1 MKKFQNLVLI
11 FTLFAAL
18 FALSACGSSATTAS
32 VTVAVPATTTTTGTA
47 SATTDTSANEDAAA
61 DEETAEDGDASDSAA
76 DETPADQQ
84 FTIEVT
90 AGLSGYYKSGAT
102 LPLSVYLESAGEDF
116 DGVLRVIVPGVYYES
131 GAVAYEQD
139 IMLSADTGKT
149 VSLSVDNISSS
160 ASLVLQIEDTQGN
173 ILQQQTVALQ
183 TATSEKALVGIL
195 SDDFTAL
202 NYFDGRN
209 LEIND
214 YSGSS
219 QVVELSGDL
228 IPEQSSGL
236 DVLSYLIINS
246 YDTSKLSEEQIAAI
260 EEWVREGGILILG
273 TGSDYR
279 QTLSGFESDFIAVSA
294 EGFASGTMQLTGGSD
309 SLSFTEEDGILH
321 FEVEDDDKLSD
332 FAGNDDAAADP
343 SAGEDS
349 DVSNDSTEDDSDEE
363 AGNTDSSVETVHNLS
378 GVFSEEG
385 LVFSRETGLGQVV
398 LTAFNLGMEPV
409 AEWNAK
415 NEMAALLLQEAAD
428 GYSAQRIYS
437 LNYGD
442 SVNAWTLS
450 SILDGMHDIKS
461 PNILL
466 LAILLLAFVLGAG
479 PVLYLILK
487 KADRRGWMWFLVPVL
502 SVAVTGVVFLF
513 SRDLRLTAAQSASI
527 TDISYDAQTDV
538 QSETAYLGILVPGAS
553 GAEVTLDENLFAVN
567 PMTTYTDYSYSI
579 FGTLLGTD
587 SASSDTLDYKVAL
600 KETAKGCRISM
611 TNDSTFGTT
620 YLEAETPSSLT
631 ADGLWSEV
639 TRSITGISGTV
650 TNNTACDMYGVS
662 VFTESNV
669 VMIGKLAAGE
679 SVSFTEED
687 NLVVSTYIEDM
698 VYAYGSSSG
707 SSGNE
712 FYKKSG
718 VAEEQWEDLANVL
731 GLFMNQHWYQMDGND
746 VCTFAWIP
754 EWDADYIADENVP
767 ESNSAMV
774 VRCDNA
780 PYEDYPDAVSL
791 SLYDYSD
798 NMAENWDTDGWMY
811 TDEVEISFDLSPAKM
826 SEIYAMIC
834 SNSSEWGTTDTVTIY
849 GYNVET
855 GEYDELF
862 ADDTTVRFDDGCHY
876 IDNDGVVRMRFVST
890 AFSTGAASYD
900 VAPGITVIGGGE

>member
-1 MKKFQNLVLI
+1 MKNFRNTILI
-11 FTLFAAL
+11 FILLAAL
-18 FALSACGSSATTAS
+18 FSLSACGSSATTAS
-32 VTVAVPATTTTTGTA
+32 VTVAVPASSATAGTA
-47 SATTDTSANEDAAA
+47 SGNDDTSAEEDTSA
-61 DEETAEDGDASDSAA
+61 DEENEDEDGAA

-90 AGLSGYYKSGAT
+90 AGLSGYYKSGAA
-102 LPLSVYLESAGEDF
+102 LPLSVDLESAGEDF
-116 DGVLRVIVPGVYYES
+116 EGVLRVIVPGVSYES

-149 VSLSVDNISSS
+149 VSLAVDNLSSS

-173 ILQQQTVALQ
+173 VLQEQTVALQ

-219 QVVELSGDL
+219 QVVELSEDL

-246 YDTSKLSEEQIAAI
+246 YDTSKLSEAQITAI

-279 QTLSGFESDFIAVSA
+279 QTLSGFESDFITVSA
-294 EGFASGTMQLTGGSD
+294 DGFASGSMQLVGGSD
-309 SLSFTEEDGILH
+309 SLSFTEEDGILA
-321 FEVEDDDKLSD
+321 FSADDSD
-332 FAGNDDAAADP
+332 ATGD
-343 SAGEDS
+343 SAGDDS
-349 DVSNDSTEDDSDEE
+349 DASNESTADDSDEK
-363 AGNTDSSVETVHNLS
+363 AGNTDSSAETVHNLS
-378 GVFSEEG
+378 GVFTEEG
-385 LVFSRETGLGQVV
+385 LVLSRETGLGQVV

-409 AEWNAK
+409 TGWNAK

-450 SILDGMHDIKS
+450 SILDEMHDIKS

-487 KADRRGWMWFLVPVL
+487 KADRRGWMWILVPVL

-538 QSETAYLGILVPGAS
+538 LSETAYLGILVPGAS
-553 GAEVTLDENLFAVN
+553 GAEVTLDEDLYAVN
-567 PMTTYTDYSYSI
+567 PMTTYTDYDYSI
-579 FGTLLGTD
+579 FGTLLGTS
-587 SASSDTLDYKVAL
+587 SAASDTLDYRVAL
-600 KETAKGCRISM
+600 KETADGCRVSM
-611 TNDSTFGTT
+611 TNDSTFEST
-620 YLEAETPSSLT
+620 YLKAETSSGLT
-631 ADGLWSEV
+631 AEGLWSEV

-650 TNNTACDMYGVS
+650 ANNTACDMYGVS

-698 VYAYGSSSG
+698 IYAYGSSSG

-718 VAEEQWEDLANVL
+718 VAEEQWEELANVL

-754 EWDADYIADENVP
+754 EWDADYIADEKVP
-767 ESNSAMV
+767 ESNSAML

-780 PYEDYPDAVSL
+780 PYEDYPDAESL

-811 TDEVEISFDLSPAKM
+811 TDEVEVSFDLSPAKM
-826 SEIYAMIC
+826 SEVYAMIC
-834 SNSSEWGTTDTVTIY
+834 SDSSEWGSTDTVTIY

-862 ADDTTVRFDDGCHY
+862 ADDNMVRFDDGCPY
-876 IDNDGVVRMRFVST
+876 IDDGVVRMKFVST
-890 AFSTGAASYD
+890 AFSSGSASYD
-900 VAPGITVIGGGE
+900 VAPGITVIGGEE